1 MAKLREGE
9 KRVQLCFIRPEDRRL
24 YEFMQGEAYRCR
36 WELSTFILAS
46 LTEAFK
52 DKMEEYE
59 VEAIAQEAAQKVRE
73 RAVVS
78 LPIQPVVEN
87 NGVPELAPPKVV
99 PAVSMD
105 QAANDAEAQ
114 IAQLDALASTMMAKR
129 LSARKGV
136 GVPPPPPPLP
146 TSTQLDMDKPPALP
160 RRKNSAAS
168 GSRS

>member
-9 KRVQLCFIRPEDRRL
+9 KRVQLCFIRPEDVKL
-24 YEFMQGEAYRCR
+24 YDFMEKEAYRCR
-36 WELSTFILAS
+36 WPIQTFILAS

-52 DKMEEYE
+52 EKMEEYE

-73 RAVVS
+73 RAA
-78 LPIQPVVEN
+78 PVA
-87 NGVPELAPPKVV
+87 VPEPPPVPEPPKPIPV
-99 PAVSMD
+99 VSMD
-105 QAANDAEAQ
+105 EAAKQAEAQ
-114 IAQLDALASTMMAKR
+114 IAQLDAMASTMMAKR

-146 TSTQLDMDKPPALP
+146 TNKAVEMDKPPALP

>member
-9 KRVQLCFIRPEDRRL
+9 KRVQLCFIRPEDVRL
-24 YEFMQGEAYRCR
+24 YEFMQKEAYRCR
-36 WELSTFILAS
+36 WEIQTFILAS

-52 DKMEEYE
+52 EKMEEYE
-59 VEAIAQEAAQKVRE
+59 VEAIAAEAAQKVRE
-73 RAVVS
+73 RAVS
-78 LPIQPVVEN
+78 LPIQPLVEN

-99 PAVSMD
+99 PVVSMED
-105 QAANDAEAQ
+105 AAKQAEAQ
-114 IAQLDALASTMMAKR
+114 IAQLDAVASTMMAKR

-146 TSTQLDMDKPPALP
+146 TSSIPATDTPPALP
-160 RRKNSAAS
+160 RHRNSGAS

>member
-9 KRVQLCFIRPEDRRL
+9 KRVQLCFIRPEDVKL
-24 YEFMQGEAYRCR
+24 YDFMEKEAYRCR
-36 WELSTFILAS
+36 WPIQTFILAS

-52 DKMEEYE
+52 EKMEEYE

-73 RAVVS
+73 RAA
-78 LPIQPVVEN
+78 PVA
-87 NGVPELAPPKVV
+87 VPEPPPVPEPPKPIPV
-99 PAVSMD
+99 VSMD
-105 QAANDAEAQ
+105 EAAKQAEAQ
-114 IAQLDALASTMMAKR
+114 IAQLDAMASTMMAKR

-146 TSTQLDMDKPPALP
+146 TSSIPATDTPPALP
-160 RRKNSAAS
+160 RRKSSGAS